1 MKQSKKIFI
10 SFIAASALTLS
21 TANAGSVGGFGGATE
36 ITQIANNSQLAAQ
49 YGKQLQ
55 QYATQIQ
62 QYQTAVQQ
70 FTNQVQSYKLMLQ
83 NIGQLPQTQWNQF
96 TQSVN
101 KMKQIMDNTAGMTYT
116 AANYDQMF
124 KQMYP
129 GYQKLL
135 NSGNVDPTSVYKS
148 LSKQTNSTV
157 NDALKQLNL
166 SQAELE
172 NDQSTMRE
180 LQNVSQSAQGQLG
193 AIQAANEIALHQTNT
208 LKKLRQTMMMQAN
221 MQAQTVAA
229 QQLEKDVVKAS
240 NSKWFGEGFNTN
252 KPTHNV
258 TEGGQ
263 LGGY

>member
-1 MKQSKKIFI
+1 MKQSKRIFT
-10 SFIAASALTLS
+10 SFITASALVLS

-36 ITQIANNSQLAAQ
+36 FTQIANNSQLAAQ

-96 TQSVN
+96 TSSVN
-101 KMKQIMDNTAGMTYT
+101 KMRQIMDNTAGMTYT

-124 KQMYP
+124 KKLYP
-129 GYQKLL
+129 KYDTLL
-135 NSGNVDPTSVYKS
+135 ASGQVDPTSVYKS
-148 LSKQTNSTV
+148 LSNQTNATV
-157 NDALKQLNL
+157 NDSLKRLNL
-166 SQAELE
+166 TQADLE
-172 NDQSTMRE
+172 NDVTTMRE

-208 LKKLRQTMMMQAN
+208 LKKLQQTMMLQAN
-221 MQAQTVAA
+221 LQAQAIAANQAKEDVARA
-229 QQLEKDVVKAS
+229 DFDRF
-240 NSKWFGEGFNTN
+240 NSRKVNIN
-252 KPTHNV
+252 INDSQNA
-258 TEGGQ
+258 GGRQ
-263 LGGY
+263 W

>member
-1 MKQSKKIFI
+1 MKRSKRIFT
-10 SFIAASALTLS
+10 SFVAASALVLS

-55 QYATQIQ
+55 QYTTQLQ

-83 NIGQLPQTQWNQF
+83 NIGTLPQTQWNQF

-101 KMKQIMDNTAGMTYT
+101 KMRQIMDNTAGMTYT

-129 GYQKLL
+129 GYQKLID
-135 NSGNVDPTSVYKS
+135 SGQVDPTSVYKG
-148 LSKQTNSTV
+148 LSNQTNATV
-157 NDALKQLNL
+157 NDSLKQLNL
-166 SQAELE
+166 TQADLA

-180 LQNVSQSAQGQLG
+180 LQNVSQSAEGQLG

-208 LKKLRQTMMMQAN
+208 LKRLHQTMMMQAN
-221 MQAQTVAA
+221 MQAQAIAA
-229 QQLEKDVVKAS
+229 EQLEKDMSFSQNAQRRGNFDYKRPS
-240 NSKWFGEGFNTN
+240 DGSDKLT
-252 KPTHNV
+252 
-258 TEGGQ
+258 
-263 LGGY
+263 Y

>member
-1 MKQSKKIFI
+1 MKRNKRIFI
-10 SFIAASALTLS
+10 SFITASALTLS
-21 TANAGSVGGFGGATE
+21 TVNAGSVGGFGGATE
-36 ITQIANNSQLAAQ
+36 FTQIANNSQLAAQ
-49 YGKQLQ
+49 YGKQVQ
-55 QYATQIQ
+55 QYATQLQ
-62 QYQTAVQQ
+62 QYQTQVNQ
-70 FTNQVQSYKLMLQ
+70 FLNQVQSYKLMLQ

-135 NSGNVDPTSVYKS
+135 DSGNVDPTSVYKS

-166 SQAELE
+166 SQADLE
-172 NDQSTMRE
+172 NDQSTMKE

-208 LKKLRQTMMMQAN
+208 LKKLQQTMMLQAN

-229 QQLEKDVVKAS
+229 QQLEKDVSKAS
-240 NSKWFGEGFNTN
+240 FDNWN
-252 KPTHNV
+252 KPMNIDTGKEQNA
-258 TEGGQ
+258 GGRQ
-263 LGGY
+263 W

>member
-1 MKQSKKIFI
+1 MKQKKLILV
-10 SFIAASALTLS
+10 SIALSAVLCTQL
-21 TANAGSVGGFGGATE
+21 NAGSVGGFGGSTE
-36 ITQIANNSQLAAQ
+36 ITQLANNSQLAAQ

-96 TQSVN
+96 TSSVN
-101 KMKQIMDNTAGMTYT
+101 KMRQIMDNTAGMTYT

-124 KQMYP
+124 KKLYP
-129 GYQKLL
+129 KYDTLL
-135 NSGNVDPTSVYKS
+135 ASGQVDPTSVYKS
-148 LSKQTNSTV
+148 LSNQTNATV
-157 NDALKQLNL
+157 NDSLKRLNL
-166 SQAELE
+166 TQADLE
-172 NDQSTMRE
+172 NDVTTMRE

-208 LKKLRQTMMMQAN
+208 LKKLQQTMMLQAN

-229 QQLEKDVVKAS
+229 QQAEKDV
-240 NSKWFGEGFNTN
+240 SKVEWEKIRGRSDVNKNNNKSLLEGAR
-252 KPTHNV
+252 
-258 TEGGQ
+258 
-263 LGGY
+263 

>member
-1 MKQSKKIFI
+1 MKQSKRIFT
-10 SFIAASALTLS
+10 SFIAASALVLS

-96 TQSVN
+96 AQSVN
-101 KMKQIMDNTAGMTYT
+101 KMRQILDNTNGMTYT
-116 AANYDQMF
+116 VANYDQMF

-135 NSGNVDPTSVYKS
+135 DNGNVDPTSVYKS

-157 NDALKQLNL
+157 NDSLKRLNL
-166 SQAELE
+166 TQADLE
-172 NDQSTMRE
+172 NDVTTMRE
-180 LQNVSQSAQGQLG
+180 LQNVSQSAEGQLG

-208 LKKLRQTMMMQAN
+208 LKKLQQTMMLQAN
-221 MQAQTVAA
+221 MQAQAIAADQQKEDVARA
-229 QQLEKDVVKAS
+229 DFDRF
-240 NSKWFGEGFNTN
+240 NSRKVNIN
-252 KPTHNV
+252 INDSQNA
-258 TEGGQ
+258 GGRQ
-263 LGGY
+263 W

>member
-1 MKQSKKIFI
+1 MKRNKRIFI

-21 TANAGSVGGFGGATE
+21 TANAGSVGGFAGATE
-36 ITQIANNSQLAAQ
+36 FTQIANNSQLAAQ

-83 NIGQLPQTQWNQF
+83 NIGTLPSSQWSQF

-101 KMKQIMDNTAGMTYT
+101 KMRQIMDNTAGMTYT

-135 NSGNVDPTSVYKS
+135 DSGNVDPTSVYKS

-166 SQAELE
+166 SQADLE

-221 MQAQTVAA
+221 MQAQAMAA
-229 QQLEKDVVKAS
+229 NQAKEDAARADFD
-240 NSKWFGEGFNTN
+240 NFNRRKVN
-252 KPTHNV
+252 ININDSQNA
-258 TEGGQ
+258 GGRQ
-263 LGGY
+263 W

>member
-1 MKQSKKIFI
+1 MKRNKRIFI
-10 SFIAASALTLS
+10 SFITASALTLS
-21 TANAGSVGGFGGATE
+21 TVNAGTVGGFGGATE
-36 ITQIANNSQLAAQ
+36 FTQIANNSQLAAQ

-101 KMKQIMDNTAGMTYT
+101 KMRQIMDNTSSMTYT

-135 NSGNVDPTSVYKS
+135 DSGNVDPTSVYKG
-148 LSKQTNSTV
+148 LSAQTNSTV

-166 SQAELE
+166 SQADLE

-221 MQAQTVAA
+221 MQAQAMAA
-229 QQLEKDVVKAS
+229 EQAKEDAARADFDKFNQRKA
-240 NSKWFGEGFNTN
+240 NININDSKGA
-252 KPTHNV
+252 
-258 TEGGQ
+258 GGRQ
-263 LGGY
+263 W